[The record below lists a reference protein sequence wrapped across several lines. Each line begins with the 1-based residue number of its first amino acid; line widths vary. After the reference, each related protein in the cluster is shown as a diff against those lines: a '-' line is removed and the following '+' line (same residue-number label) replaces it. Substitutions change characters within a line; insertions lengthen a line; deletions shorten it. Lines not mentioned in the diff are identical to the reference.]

1 MATAHNN
8 NNNNN
13 KKRKEKGLVDTHV
26 ISLQYGDEEIYTI
39 YTFNTTF
46 SLQTVS
52 KSQARV
58 IRFRKLCPPRY
69 RSEPDASA
77 LLEGRLYRWGLLENE
92 GNLRGKEE
100 KEKKNPRIDSLFWG
114 GAERRNER

>member
-8 NNNNN
+8 NNNSSNN
-13 KKRKEKGLVDTHV
+13 IKKRKEKGLVYTHV
-26 ISLQYGDEEIYTI
+26 ISLQYGDGEIYTI
-39 YTFNTTF
+39 YTFNTTL

-69 RSEPDASA
+69 RSEPNASA

-92 GNLRGKEE
+92 GSLGGKEE
-100 KEKKNPRIDSLFWG
+100 EKIP
-114 GAERRNER
+114 E